1 MRPLR
6 LLESLEWS
14 AAIFIADVFLSV
26 KRVTWWQEW
35 GAMSK
40 LARGREVREYLLPLS
55 QLQAIQNKFFHLRA
69 ITRDE
74 RESVCMERRTTAW
87 YSQNL
92 GMEMPLVA
100 YGHAG
105 YPLLM
110 FPTAAADYLEYER
123 FHLVDAIKDLIEA
136 GRVRAYSINS
146 VNRYS
151 LLNEQAPPNVK
162 AELLT
167 RYDRYIVD
175 EVLPLIRKDTGDEG
189 ARPITTGASL
199 GAFLSANAYF
209 RHPDLLRG
217 VIAMSGSY
225 DIRSYLRGYEDD
237 NVYFNNPADYLPNL
251 NDDYYLPLLKRADA
265 IFILSGQGAYEAP
278 DRSRRLS
285 EILTAKGIPHT
296 LDLWGHDVNH
306 DWPWWRK
313 MLPYYLGKM
322 F

>member
-1 MRPLR
+1 
-6 LLESLEWS
+6 
-14 AAIFIADVFLSV
+14 
-26 KRVTWWQEW
+26 
-35 GAMSK
+35 
-40 LARGREVREYLLPLS
+40 
-55 QLQAIQNKFFHLRA
+55 
-69 ITRDE
+69 
-74 RESVCMERRTTAW
+74 MERRTTAW

-110 FPTAAADYLEYER
+110 FPTAAADFLEYER
-123 FHLVDAIKDLIEA
+123 FHLIDAISPLIEA

-151 LLNEQAPPNVK
+151 LLNEQASPQWK
-162 AELLT
+162 AELLS
-167 RYDRYIVD
+167 RYDRYVTD
-175 EVLPLIRKDTGDEG
+175 EVLPLIRNDTGDPQ

-225 DIRSYLRGYEDD
+225 DIRSYLRGYHDD
-237 NVYFNNPADYLPNL
+237 NVYFNNPAEYLPNL
-251 NDDYYLPLLKRADA
+251 NDDHYLPLLRRADA

-278 DRSRRLS
+278 ERSRQLSRLLS
-285 EILTAKGIPHT
+285 AKGIQHT

-313 MLPYYLGKM
+313 MLPYYLEKL